1 MPHNP
6 FHGLMQPG
14 RQPSMQF
21 QQLNQAYQSDPRRIL
36 GQALMGQGASSA
48 PVRTPLQGLGRL
60 SSALVGAYL
69 QRKAG
74 DAQTA
79 REDEFRTNLG
89 NALAGI
95 DLSAVPSLQAL
106 SGVSPELVLPA
117 ALNLETSLAVAR
129 AKKAPTETSSILSAE
144 AAASKGLPTDRG
156 QVYQQNNVTGAI
168 TSISGTREPSTGI
181 TPGVALQEIF
191 DLSQKTNRTSEDNV
205 RISFLNEIV
214 KKPTI
219 QNIPQADGTVIT
231 QRVPGFDA
239 MAQLGLSAPVDADQ
253 AGDQSGAV
261 AAQPDDSNVLGVK
274 TKPLSAAETKFVSQ
288 MASAQKDLQTVIDI
302 MFNGDLQGGSYN
314 KDVAVLSGTG
324 VGRAAS
330 GDAQRLFDAISNLV
344 DLRLRDRTGATAN
357 QDEINNY
364 LEAVVPGLTT
374 RDDTAR
380 AKIERLVTE
389 LNANV
394 SAFKQGRKV
403 PNLQGISIPDTQS
416 QTQTTTTVV
425 IPGTN

>member
-1 MPHNP
+1 
-6 FHGLMQPG
+6 
-14 RQPSMQF
+14 MQF

-79 REDEFRTNLG
+79 REDEFKTNLG

-95 DLSAVPSLQAL
+95 DLSPVPSLQAL
-106 SGVSPELVLPA
+106 SEVSPELVLPA
-117 ALNLETSLAVAR
+117 ALNLETNLAVAR
-129 AKKAPTETSSILSAE
+129 AKKTPTETSSILTAE

-168 TSISGTREPSTGI
+168 SSISGTREPSTSI
-181 TPGVALQEIF
+181 TQGVALQEIYE
-191 DLSQKTNRTSEDNV
+191 LSQKTNRTPEDNG
-205 RISFLNEIV
+205 RISYLNEIV

-219 QNIPQADGTVIT
+219 QSIPQKDGTVIT

-253 AGDQSGAV
+253 AADQSGAV
-261 AAQPDDSNVLGVK
+261 GAQSSDSNVLGVK

-403 PNLQGISIPDTQS
+403 PDLQGIFIPDTQS
-416 QTQTTTTVV
+416 QAQTTNTVV
-425 IPGTN
+425 IPGTK

>member
-1 MPHNP
+1 MALNP
-6 FHGLMQPG
+6 RQMLGLG
-14 RQPSMQF
+14 NTRPSMQY
-21 QQLNQAYQSDPRRIL
+21 QQLNQAFQSDPRRIL
-36 GQALMGQGASSA
+36 GQTLMGQGASSA

-74 DAQTA
+74 DAQVA
-79 REDEFRTNLG
+79 REDEYRTNLG
-89 NALAGI
+89 NALSGI

-117 ALNLETSLAVAR
+117 ALNLETNLAVAR
-129 AKKAPTETSSILSAE
+129 AKKTPTETSSILTAE
-144 AAASKGLPTDRG
+144 VAASKGLPTDRG
-156 QVYQQNNVTGAI
+156 QVYQQNNVTGEI
-168 TSISGTREPSTGI
+168 SSISGTRDPSSGI

-191 DLSQKTNRTSEDNV
+191 DLSLKKDRTPLDDR

-239 MAQLGLSAPVDADQ
+239 MAQLGLTVPVSTDA
-253 AGDQSGAV
+253 AAV
-261 AAQPDDSNVLGVK
+261 QQGVGPAATDNSNVLGVK
-274 TKPLSAAETKFVSQ
+274 TKPLSAPETKFVSQ
-288 MASAQKDLQTVIDI
+288 MSSAQKDLQTVIDI

-374 RDDTAR
+374 RDSTAR

-403 PNLQGISIPDTQS
+403 PNLQGISIPDTQP
-416 QTQTTTTVV
+416 QTQTTTVV

>member
-1 MPHNP
+1 ML
-6 FHGLMQPG
+6 GLG
-14 RQPSMQF
+14 GARPSMQY

-79 REDEFRTNLG
+79 REDEFKTNLG

-95 DLSAVPSLQAL
+95 DLSSVPSLQAL
-106 SGVSPELVLPA
+106 SKVSPELVLPA
-117 ALNLETSLAVAR
+117 ALNLETNLAVAR
-129 AKKAPTETSSILSAE
+129 AKKTPTETSSILTAE
-144 AAASKGLPTDRG
+144 TAASKGLPTDRG
-156 QVYQQNNVTGAI
+156 QVYQQNEVTGAI
-168 TSISGTREPSTGI
+168 SSISGTREPSTGI

-191 DLSQKTNRTSEDNV
+191 DLSLKENRTPLDNR

-239 MAQLGLSAPVDADQ
+239 MAQLGLSASVDGGSEA
-253 AGDQSGAV
+253 DQSGAV
-261 AAQPDDSNVLGVK
+261 AAQPEGSNVLGVK

-288 MASAQKDLQTVIDI
+288 MSSAQKDLQTVINI

-324 VGRAAS
+324 VGRAAN

-374 RDDTAR
+374 RDGTAR

-403 PNLQGISIPDTQS
+403 PNLQGISIPDTQP
-416 QTQTTTTVV
+416 QTQTITTVV
-425 IPGTN
+425 IPGTK